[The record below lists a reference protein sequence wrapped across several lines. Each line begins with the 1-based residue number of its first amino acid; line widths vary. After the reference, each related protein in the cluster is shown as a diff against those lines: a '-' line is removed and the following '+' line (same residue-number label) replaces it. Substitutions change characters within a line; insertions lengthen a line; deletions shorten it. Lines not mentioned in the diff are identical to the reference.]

1 MLLLSARPTP
11 FFFGE
16 NMGMDDISVKMLTIN
31 SSTPPVV
38 RDAAR
43 LAALRHTALLDTPA
57 EEAFDRLTRLATK
70 ILHAPTALVSL
81 VDEDRQFFKSCVG
94 LPEPWAS
101 QRETPLSH
109 SFCQH
114 TIASGE
120 PLVITDAREHPLVH
134 QNLAIRDLNVVAYAG
149 IPLITSDGESLGSF
163 CVIDSQPRV
172 WTAAEIEILNELA
185 ASVIAEID
193 LCRATREAQ
202 HQAKIQQFLAQ
213 VSRMLVDSLDY
224 EINLQAVAR
233 LVVPLLADGC
243 VIDVIEEDGS
253 GRRVACAAAHPTQ
266 EALILQLC
274 SSLKDEPD
282 PVAEA
287 ARTGQLRRLS
297 GVAEVTEALFN
308 PGYMQLVRALNLRSG
323 LAIPMMAHEHIVG
336 VITLLFTEDHDHY
349 ASYDLIAAQDLA
361 QRVALAVDNARLYAV
376 ARQAILARDN
386 LLAMASHDLRTP
398 LGVIK
403 GYAHLI
409 QMRIDRA
416 GVLDK
421 AAIADSFGR
430 IDAAVQKMVYQLDE
444 LVDISHLQ
452 AGQSLA
458 LTYELADIVKLV
470 RRTVEEQQGL
480 APRHRIAVM
489 SDLPELSGNY
499 DVVRVERALI
509 NLLTNAIKYS
519 PSGGDILVSITSEE
533 DDTGTWATIRV
544 QDHGIGIPT
553 ADLTQIFQR
562 FYRAGNVD
570 GIKGTGIGLATVE
583 WIVTQHGG
591 QVALESTEGVG
602 TTVILRLP
610 LAQ

>member
-1 MLLLSARPTP
+1 
-11 FFFGE
+11 
-16 NMGMDDISVKMLTIN
+16 MDDISDKVLAIET
-31 SSTPPVV
+31 STPAIV

-43 LAALRHTALLDTPA
+43 LAALRYTALLDTPA

-70 ILHAPTALVSL
+70 ILRAPTALVSL

-114 TIASGE
+114 TIASSE
-120 PLVITDAREHPLVH
+120 PLVIVDARQHPLVH
-134 QNLAIRDLNVVAYAG
+134 DNLAIRDLNVVAYAG
-149 IPLITSDGESLGSF
+149 IPLITPDGQALGSF
-163 CVIDSQPRV
+163 CVIDSEPRI
-172 WTAAEIEILNELA
+172 WSAAEVEILNELA

-193 LCRATREAQ
+193 LRRATREAQ
-202 HQAKIQQFLAQ
+202 HQARIQQLLAQ
-213 VSRMLVDSLDY
+213 VSRVLADSLDY
-224 EINLQAVAR
+224 ATTLQSVAR

-253 GRRVACAAAHPTQ
+253 RRQVACAAAHESQ
-266 EALILQLC
+266 AALIQQLC
-274 SSLKDEPD
+274 SALKDVPD

-287 ARTGQLRRLS
+287 ARTGQQRQLS
-297 GVAEVTEALFN
+297 GVSQVAEELFN
-308 PGYMQLVRALNLRSG
+308 PGYLHIVRALNLRSG
-323 LAIPMMAHEHIVG
+323 LAIPMIAHEHTVG
-336 VITLLFTEDHDHY
+336 VITLLFIEDHDQF
-349 ASYDLIAAQDLA
+349 AAYDLIAAQDLA
-361 QRVALAVDNARLYAV
+361 QRAALAVDNARLYDV

-409 QMRIDRA
+409 QMRIDRSET
-416 GVLDK
+416 LDK
-421 AAIADSFGR
+421 AAIDDSFGK

-444 LVDISHLQ
+444 LVDISQLQ
-452 AGQSLA
+452 AGQSLT
-458 LTYELADIVKLV
+458 LSYELTDIVRLV
-470 RRTVEEQQGL
+470 QRTVEEQQGL
-480 APRHRIAVM
+480 APRHRLTVM
-489 SDLPELSGNY
+489 AALPELIGNC
-499 DVVRVERALI
+499 DIVRVERALI

-519 PSGGDILVSITSEE
+519 PTGGDVLVTVTAEE
-533 DDTGTWATIRV
+533 DSAGRWARIQV
-544 QDHGIGIPT
+544 QDHGIGIPA
-553 ADLTQIFQR
+553 ADLAQIFQR

-591 QVALESTEGVG
+591 QVGLESTEGVG
-602 TTVILRLP
+602 TKVTLRLP
-610 LAQ
+610 LAEYDH

>member
-1 MLLLSARPTP
+1 
-11 FFFGE
+11 
-16 NMGMDDISVKMLTIN
+16 MDDISGKMLAIE
-31 SSTPPVV
+31 SSTPAIV

-43 LAALRHTALLDTPA
+43 LAALRYTALLDTPA

-70 ILHAPTALVSL
+70 ILRAPTALVAL

-94 LPEPWAS
+94 VPEPWAS

-114 TIASGE
+114 TIASAE
-120 PLVITDAREHPLVH
+120 PLVIVDARQHPLVH
-134 QNLAIRDLNVVAYAG
+134 DNLAIRDLNVVAYAG
-149 IPLITSDGESLGSF
+149 IPLITADGEALGSF
-163 CVIDSQPRV
+163 CVIDSQPRA
-172 WTAAEIEILNELA
+172 WTAAEVEILKELA

-193 LCRATREAQ
+193 LRRATREAQ

-213 VSRMLVDSLDY
+213 VSRVLVDSLDY
-224 EINLQAVAR
+224 ETTLQSVAR

-253 GRRVACAAAHPTQ
+253 RRQVACAAAHESQ
-266 EALILQLC
+266 EPLIQRLC
-274 SSLKDEPD
+274 SALKDAPD

-287 ARTGQLRRLS
+287 ARTGQPRQLS
-297 GVAEVTEALFN
+297 GVAEVTETLFN
-308 PGYMQLVRALNLRSG
+308 PGYLHIVRALNLRSG
-323 LAIPMMAHEHIVG
+323 LAIPMIAHEHIVG
-336 VITLLFTEDHDHY
+336 VITLLFVEDHNQF
-349 ASYDLIAAQDLA
+349 AAYDLIAAQDLA
-361 QRVALAVDNARLYAV
+361 QRAALALDNARLYDV

-409 QMRIDRA
+409 QMRIERSET
-416 GVLDK
+416 LDK
-421 AAIADSFGR
+421 VAIADSFSR

-444 LVDISHLQ
+444 LVDISQLQ

-458 LTYELADIVKLV
+458 LSYELTDVVRLV
-470 RRTVEEQQGL
+470 QRTVEEQQEL
-480 APRHRIAVM
+480 APRHRLTVM
-489 SDLPELSGNY
+489 SDLPELIGNC
-499 DVVRVERALI
+499 DIVRVERALI

-519 PSGGDILVSITSEE
+519 PAGGDILVSVTAEKDSA
-533 DDTGTWATIRV
+533 GSWAAIRV
-544 QDHGIGIPT
+544 QDQGIGIPA
-553 ADLTQIFQR
+553 ADLAQIFQR

-591 QVALESTEGVG
+591 QVGLESTEGVG
-602 TTVILRLP
+602 TKVTLRLP
-610 LAQ
+610 LAW

>member
-1 MLLLSARPTP
+1 
-11 FFFGE
+11 
-16 NMGMDDISVKMLTIN
+16 MDDISGKMLALET
-31 SSTPPVV
+31 STPAIV

-43 LAALRHTALLDTPA
+43 LAALRHAALLDTPA

-70 ILHAPTALVSL
+70 ILHAPTALVAL

-120 PLVITDAREHPLVH
+120 PLVIVDARVHPLVH
-134 QNLAIRDLNVVAYAG
+134 DNLAIRDLNVVAYAG
-149 IPLITSDGESLGSF
+149 IPLITADGAALGSF
-163 CVIDSQPRV
+163 CVIDEQPRA
-172 WTAAEIEILNELA
+172 WTAAEIEILKELS

-193 LCRATREAQ
+193 LRRATREAQ
-202 HQAKIQQFLAQ
+202 HQAKVQQFLAQ
-213 VSRMLVDSLDY
+213 VSRVLAGSLDY
-224 EINLQAVAR
+224 ETTLQSVAR

-253 GRRVACAAAHPTQ
+253 RRQVACAAAATTHESLIQ
-266 EALILQLC
+266 ELC
-274 SSLKDEPD
+274 TALKDAPD

-287 ARTGQLRRLS
+287 ARMGQMRQLV
-297 GVAEVTEALFN
+297 GVFDATEALFN
-308 PGYMQLVRALNLRSG
+308 ASYLHIVKQLNLRSG
-323 LAIPMMAHEHIVG
+323 LAIPMIAHEHIVG
-336 VITLLFTEDHDHY
+336 VITLLFTEDHDQY
-349 ASYDLIAAQDLA
+349 AAYDLIAAQDLA
-361 QRVALAVDNARLYAV
+361 HRAALAVDNARLYDV

-409 QMRIDRA
+409 QMRIDRSETLDK
-416 GVLDK
+416 GVLD
-421 AAIADSFGR
+421 ASFER
-430 IDAAVQKMVYQLDE
+430 IDGAVQKMVYQLDE

-452 AGQSLA
+452 AGQTLA
-458 LTYELADIVKLV
+458 LSYELTDIVRLV
-470 RRTVEEQQGL
+470 RRTVEEQQEL
-480 APRHRIAVM
+480 APRHRLSVV
-489 SDLPELSGNY
+489 SELPELIGSY
-499 DVVRVERALI
+499 DVVRVERVLI
-509 NLLTNAIKYS
+509 NLLTNSIKYS
-519 PSGGDILVSITSEE
+519 PRGGDILVSLAADE
-533 DDTGTWATIRV
+533 DGAGSWVTIRV
-544 QDHGIGIPT
+544 QDHGIGIPA
-553 ADLTQIFQR
+553 ADLSQIFQR

-602 TTVILRLP
+602 TTVTLRLP